1 MISPKRTWKSP
12 DSTFLPKHATL
23 SVSDPQKAWNL
34 QGLCRVFAGAQRS
47 AEKVKITG
55 IMVFS
60 RNSCKMVNFT
70 DFHVDSM
77 ISGEIRASGPA
88 GRPG

>member
-1 MISPKRTWKSP
+1 MIPPKRAWESP

-47 AEKVKITG
+47 AEKVEIMGFMG
-55 IMVFS
+55 IS
-60 RNSCKMVNFT
+60 RNSCKIVNFA
-70 DFHVDSM
+70 DFHVNSM

>member
-1 MISPKRTWKSP
+1 MIAPKRAWESQE
-12 DSTFLPKHATL
+12 STFLLKHMTL
-23 SVSDPQKAWNL
+23 SVSEPQKALDL
-34 QGLCRVFAGAQRS
+34 QGLRRVFAGAQRG
-47 AEKVKITG
+47 AEEVKIMISFG
-55 IMVFS
+55 IS
-60 RNSCKMVNFT
+60 HNSCKIVDFM